1 MAGLVSDN
9 DITPP
14 NNVWEY
20 MLEDPSAPERAL
32 PFYIKPGTTDIHL
45 TTSASLD
52 YETQTEYQVCVY
64 CSCKGGARAM
74 RYVPRWDEEGRVEE
88 VGRD

>member
-14 NNVWEY
+14 NNMWEY

-64 CSCKGGARAM
+64 CSYKG
-74 RYVPRWDEEGRVEE
+74 EG
-88 VGRD
+88 

>member
-1 MAGLVSDN
+1 MAVLLLLCYFLQSAPDDLFVFSMAGLVSDN
-9 DITPP
+9 DATAP
-14 NNVWEY
+14 NNMWEY

-52 YETQTEYQVCVY
+52 YETQTEYQV
-64 CSCKGGARAM
+64 
-74 RYVPRWDEEGRVEE
+74 
-88 VGRD
+88 